1 MTEPTDLQALAAE
14 SLADSAAWFPGLH
27 EGSRASL
34 VNHFVLGIGGEAGEV
49 LDVWKKA
56 DACRADLL
64 HSTRL
69 LEPDEHLGLV
79 PSCEVH
85 AEGKHSRRALE
96 DELADLFTYM
106 LNLAAL
112 LEIDLV
118 AAKARKRAELIERW
132 GDPS

>member
-1 MTEPTDLQALAAE
+1 MTEPIDLNALAAE

-27 EGSRASL
+27 EQSRARL

-56 DACRADLL
+56 DACQADQLRRL
-64 HSTRL
+64 EL
-69 LEPDEHLGLV
+69 LEPDEALGLL
-79 PSCEVH
+79 PSCSTH
-85 AEGKHSRRALE
+85 ADGKHSRQALE

-118 AAKARKRAELIERW
+118 AAKARKRRELIERW
-132 GDPS
+132 GEPS